1 MRPDDSEE
9 GVPSSALREIA
20 ILLEL
25 RHDNVV
31 RLREVTRDY
40 GSAEAQRST
49 QLFLVFD
56 FLDLDLHRLMHIY
69 PQLGSNARLVK
80 ILAATQPTQ
89 RTTCLSYRLPPLS
102 TPVPSRTCAAAAAPS
117 YVGRAL
123 YGVRQ
128 YYTYQ
133 MLSGLEYCHR
143 RRILHRDLKPQNL
156 LVDLHHGNRIK
167 IADFGLSRAFGVPV
181 RLLSP
186 EVVTLWYRP
195 PELLLGGKLYGTPVD
210 IWSVACVVL
219 ELSNRWP
226 LFPGSTE
233 IDTLLKIFE
242 KLGTP
247 DVATWPGLAELP
259 HWRPTLPRYRA
270 RPWEEIAPRLDPQ
283 GRDLMRRML
292 EYDPAQRITAAAA
305 LRHPYFEG
313 ISELVAEPPDLS

>member
-1 MRPDDSEE
+1 MFLSVTPVHARTYPYISVHARTQYRLERKVGEGTYGVVYRATEVATGQTVAVKEMRPDDSEE

-31 RLREVTRDY
+31 RWD
-40 GSAEAQRST
+40 SDAQRTT

-69 PQLGSNARLVK
+69 PQLGSNSRLVK
-80 ILAATQPTQ
+80 
-89 RTTCLSYRLPPLS
+89 
-102 TPVPSRTCAAAAAPS
+102 
-117 YVGRAL
+117 
-123 YGVRQ
+123 

-156 LVDLHHGNRIK
+156 LIDLHRGNRLK
-167 IADFGLSRAFGVPV
+167 IADFGLSRAFGLPV

-195 PELLLGGKLYGTPVD
+195 PELLLGGKVYGTPVD

-247 DVATWPGLAELP
+247 DVSAWPGLADLP
-259 HWRPTLPRYRA
+259 HWRPALPRFRA
-270 RPWEEIAPRLDPQ
+270 RPWEEIAPRLDLQ

-305 LRHPYFEG
+305 LHHPYFDG
-313 ISELVAEPPDLS
+313 ISDLLAEPPDLTA